1 MARDNLTHSE
11 KYIKKTNRIIL
22 TIGITSLII
31 FIFGVIL
38 LIKSNRSVDD
48 YEEPVF
54 TDNADVLNMEEASPL
69 TQNIEFG
76 TIDGEIPLTATPD
89 PVLMGQVILGTDAKN
104 VLTLGTNGKAAI
116 KILSVELAE
125 PPADG
130 FTFHNGCVNKTLSG
144 EETCHITMNW
154 VPVVAGNVQN
164 NFVITWHEVN
174 LGQENAKAA
183 KVPVTGNAVN
193 KEDCTLCENVITDAG
208 VSPAEPKIT
217 RSAVGPD
224 GKVIGTVDE
233 DGYVRDAAGN
243 LIGRTNDKGMVLDKD
258 GNVIGVAENRRAV
271 YDEFGNLIGYV
282 NPDGTVVD
290 KDGNIIGRMLPDGTV
305 VDLNGKPI
313 GKAVE
318 TGFVYDKDGN
328 IIGRIL
334 PDGTVVDMNGN
345 VIGRVNENG
354 EVVDAN
360 GNVIGYVTKP
370 GRVAVDENGDVLGV
384 VMPDGSV
391 VDANGNVVGTV
402 DENGNV
408 IKKGTIGTAGKK
420 VRLAYDKDGNV
431 IGYIDEDGNVR
442 DFNGN
447 IIGKM
452 LEDGTLVDLNGNV
465 IGKAGEFVSLA
476 LDKDGKVIG
485 YVGADGKV
493 YDFNG
498 NVIGYVDENG
508 NIYDLDGNIIGS
520 LVPLQFLPITPQGSL
535 LGTVQNDGS
544 IENQSRQIVG
554 RVLSTGLVKE
564 PNGNKIVAKMVR
576 GGTVVGYGCKQ
587 VGYLDKDGKVKK
599 VMTIPVTR

>member
-233 DGYVRDAAGN
+233 DGYVRDAA
-243 LIGRTNDKGMVLDKD
+243 R
-258 GNVIGVAENRRAV
+258 
-271 YDEFGNLIGYV
+271 
-282 NPDGTVVD
+282 
-290 KDGNIIGRMLPDGTV
+290 
-305 VDLNGKPI
+305 
-313 GKAVE
+313 
-318 TGFVYDKDGN
+318 
-328 IIGRIL
+328 
-334 PDGTVVDMNGN
+334 
-345 VIGRVNENG
+345 
-354 EVVDAN
+354 
-360 GNVIGYVTKP
+360 
-370 GRVAVDENGDVLGV
+370 
-384 VMPDGSV
+384 
-391 VDANGNVVGTV
+391 
-402 DENGNV
+402 
-408 IKKGTIGTAGKK
+408 
-420 VRLAYDKDGNV
+420 
-431 IGYIDEDGNVR
+431 
-442 DFNGN
+442 
-447 IIGKM
+447 
-452 LEDGTLVDLNGNV
+452 
-465 IGKAGEFVSLA
+465 
-476 LDKDGKVIG
+476 
-485 YVGADGKV
+485 
-493 YDFNG
+493 
-498 NVIGYVDENG
+498 
-508 NIYDLDGNIIGS
+508 
-520 LVPLQFLPITPQGSL
+520 
-535 LGTVQNDGS
+535 
-544 IENQSRQIVG
+544 
-554 RVLSTGLVKE
+554 
-564 PNGNKIVAKMVR
+564 
-576 GGTVVGYGCKQ
+576 
-587 VGYLDKDGKVKK
+587 
-599 VMTIPVTR
+599 